1 MANVLTPNAKQ
12 QFFDNNGRPANG
24 YKLFVYIAGTSTP
37 AVTYGDST
45 LSTVNSQ
52 PIVMDYRGE
61 CNLWL
66 VPNRAYKYI
75 FAPPTDTDPPTHPIW
90 SVDNISSVQLLTL
103 YGGVDTGSAN
113 NYVLNFTAPF
123 TSYIDGTVIYWVPSN
138 TNTGASTLNVNG
150 LGALA
155 LVNQNGSALSAG
167 QLVVNQVAVVMLKS
181 GQWLLISS
189 GLASTASQ
197 TLFVARRSVGA
208 GNQTVTNNATTTVI
222 FDTEDSDPGANY
234 NPATGIYTAPTAGVY
249 SFASSLRLF
258 SNASAGQLASNPYF
272 SKNNSFVVP
281 GFVRLSGQFKGDV
294 SGVGIPASQPGY
306 FVGTAAVQLNAGDTM
321 RINIQQPNNG
331 GGAFAV
337 SVVDGDNNFYGYK
350 LA

>member
-24 YKLFVYIAGTSTP
+24 YKLFTYVAGSSTKR
-37 AVTYGDST
+37 ATYGDST
-45 LSTVNSQ
+45 LSTVNTN
-52 PIVMDYRGE
+52 PIILDYRGE
-61 CNLWL
+61 ANVWL
-66 VPNRAYKYI
+66 VPNLGYKFI
-75 FAPPTDTDPPTHPIW
+75 FAPANDTDPPTNPIW
-90 SVDNISSVQLLTL
+90 SVDNISSAQLLTL

-113 NYVLNFTAPF
+113 NYVLTFVAPY

-155 LVNQNGSALSAG
+155 LINQNGSALTAG

-197 TLFVARRSVGA
+197 TLFVARRSTGV
-208 GNQTVTNNATTTVI
+208 GNQVITNNATTTAI
-222 FDTEDSDPGANY
+222 FDTEDVDQGSNY
-234 NPATGIYTAPTAGVY
+234 NNATGIYTAPSAGVY
-249 SFASSLRLF
+249 AFACSLRLF
-258 SNASAGQLASNPYF
+258 SNASAGQLASSPYF
-272 SKNNSFVVP
+272 SKNNNFGSP
-281 GFVRLSGQFKGDV
+281 GYFRLTGQFKGDV
-294 SGVGIPASQPGY
+294 SGVGIPASQPGL
-306 FVGTAAVQLNAGDTM
+306 FVGTAAIQMNAGDTM

-331 GGAFAV
+331 GGNFAIQV
-337 SVVDGDNNFYGYK
+337 LDGDNNFYGYK